1 MVENKRLTLVF
12 SIKLLYICD
21 VGDERNW
28 NVVSSGISESYY
40 SATWGEQIVL
50 LVVRWCHEPYLE

>member
-21 VGDERNW
+21 VSDERNG
-28 NVVSSGISESYY
+28 NIVSSDISESYY
-40 SATWGEQIVL
+40 SATWGE
-50 LVVRWCHEPYLE
+50 